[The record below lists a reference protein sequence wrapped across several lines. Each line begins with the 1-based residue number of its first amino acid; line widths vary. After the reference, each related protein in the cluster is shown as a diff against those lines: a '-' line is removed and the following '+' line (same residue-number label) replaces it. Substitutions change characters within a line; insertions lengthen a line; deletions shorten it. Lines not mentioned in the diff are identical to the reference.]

1 MQVTEIA
8 NWNIANSLKIFL
20 FYEDG
25 YCVTALKFCMETK
38 INWITRKVLFH
49 SYTNHLPISLSRVG

>member
-25 YCVTALKFCMETK
+25 YFVTALKFYMETS

-49 SYTNHLPISLSRVG
+49 SYTNNLTISLSRVG

>member
-25 YCVTALKFCMETK
+25 YFVTALKFYMETN

-49 SYTNHLPISLSRVG
+49 SYTNNLPISLSRVG

>member
-25 YCVTALKFCMETK
+25 YFVTALKFYMETS

-49 SYTNHLPISLSRVG
+49 SYTNNLPISLSRVG